1 MTDAREVE
9 AKLEYKNLVDE
20 SERIRKMHKISSAL
34 EYLIGE
40 LRLLVKRDDE
50 CYWTVKDLVCCV
62 DDLDYF
68 FKGKS
73 E

>member
-20 SERIRKMHKISSAL
+20 SERIRKMRKTSSAL

-50 CYWTVKDLVCCV
+50 CYWTVRELVGCV
-62 DDLDYF
+62 DDLEYF